1 MALHWARG
9 STSEARVVRRFVL
22 SPPATARLVPAMPPF
37 VLALCTVAWCLPG
50 APRTDAGD
58 GADPPYPDVE
68 AMLSE
73 PLERIPDGTV
83 ACGWEAL
90 RHRMRSN
97 IFHGSSGRLDDPLL
111 TQFERLV
118 RGRPDDVAAVNREIV
133 AFCKGKTAEIEAAWR
148 DPSRRNPAKEVCDY
162 QTELI
167 PLAILTLRIGHR
179 LTPEAHQAIKDVLT
193 AFHPQAADV
202 EPTMW
207 MHAPGY
213 NGGNAH
219 DYLSFLAL
227 TWAVTGDPEVRDAAS
242 WGLRGELDHLNT
254 SGDISEFNVLEGH
267 WCSSNG
273 YDAMKAFV
281 RDPELARMARMIAE
295 RLWINRFL
303 TWSPVVERITGPG
316 SRMAPGAWLG
326 TSTDRLQFATGVEK
340 PIWLDEFFD
349 WGVWR
354 QRPSGGR
361 WSLDDVEGMVPDLP
375 AALQDLAWRKRFPNE
390 LRSAVQLIP
399 WMNRYPKL
407 PGVSDERPAP
417 VLAELVNYQTARY
430 AVGSIDHSYEASG
443 CMVYASAWW
452 NDHRAPVD
460 APLGSPRRF
469 AVLYPHYVFNGAA
482 FMDRTELF
490 FENRPDRPLT
500 DDWTGAPGPW
510 MREFAE
516 RGRAGLLQHKNTML
530 CIYSGRN
537 RGADDVRPVA
547 GKLQRAS
554 AGMFLF
560 RWQPGLEGL
569 FVNRRPIER
578 LPVELAPGD
587 WWFIHDGDTYAGIR
601 PLEATHLRGPCKT
614 TIEERTRQIV
624 LYQDNFVGESV
635 DGISDER
642 WVQAR
647 SGFVVELGDAA
658 EYGSFERFRDTM
670 LEATAEESAEGFVRH
685 VRYRRPGRELE
696 MKWHCYEETYPLRR
710 IDGKDH
716 ETVRFLASP
725 EFAVGDG
732 EVRTHDARLA
742 TASGAP
748 AWLLSAAPS
757 RTYAAYQ
764 PQPHTHAPLA
774 LETPIARIDSRRF
787 PFGKLAASQSPDG
800 TLALSID
807 AEFRPFWSSAR
818 WRAKIWQDIGTY
830 PSEIL
835 IRTDAPGVTAS
846 INGDAFPV
854 ARDERDGRPV
864 WVLDP
869 YARLPRVRDRV
880 GDNRPHGLQPPP

>member
-1 MALHWARG
+1 MRLFRIKADRSRAARR
-9 STSEARVVRRFVL
+9 SAAAAAWL
-22 SPPATARLVPAMPPF
+22 ATAALAVVFAIPF
-37 VLALCTVAWCLPG
+37 VAPG
-50 APRTDAGD
+50 LRGAARADDAG
-58 GADPPYPDVE
+58 AAHPPYPDVE
-68 AMLSE
+68 AMLRE
-73 PLERIPDGTV
+73 PLDTIPDGTV
-83 ACGWEAL
+83 ACGAEAL

-97 IFHGSSGRLDDPLL
+97 IYHSNPGRLDDPVL

-133 AFCKGKTAEIEAAWR
+133 AYCREKTAAIEAAWR
-148 DPSRRNPAKEVCDY
+148 DPARRNPAKDVCAY

-213 NGGNAH
+213 NGANAH

-227 TWAVTGDPEVRDAAS
+227 AWEVTGDPEVRDAAY

-273 YDAMKAFV
+273 YDAIKAFV

-340 PIWLDEFFD
+340 PIWLNEFFD

-354 QRPSGGR
+354 PRAAGGR
-361 WSLDDVEGMVPDLP
+361 WSLDDVQGMVPDLP
-375 AALQDLAWRKRFPNE
+375 AALQDVAWRKRFPNE

-407 PGVSDERPAP
+407 PGVSDDRPDP
-417 VLAELVNYQTARY
+417 VLGELVNYQTARY
-430 AVGSIDHSYEASG
+430 AVGSIDQPYEASG

-452 NDHRAPVD
+452 NDHRAPAD
-460 APLGSPRRF
+460 APLGSPRKF

-490 FENRPDRPLT
+490 FENRPDKPLT

-516 RGRAGLLQHKNTML
+516 RGRAGLFQHRNTLL
-530 CIYSGRN
+530 CTYSGRN
-537 RGADDVRPVA
+537 RGSDDVRPAA
-547 GKLQRAS
+547 GTLRRVS

-560 RWQPGLEGL
+560 RWEPGLEGL

-587 WWFIHDGDTYAGIR
+587 WWFVHDGDTYAGIR
-601 PLEATHLRGPCKT
+601 PLAATHLRGPCKT
-614 TIEERTRQIV
+614 TLEERTRQIV
-624 LYQDNFVGESV
+624 LYQDNFVGESP
-635 DGISDER
+635 DGIADER

-647 SGFVVELGDAA
+647 SGFVVEMGDAA

-670 LEATAEESAEGFVRH
+670 LQATVEESAEGFVRH
-685 VRYRRPGRELE
+685 VLYRRPGRELE
-696 MKWHCYEETYPLRR
+696 LKWHCYDETYLLRR

-716 ETVRFLASP
+716 ETVRFLTSP

-742 TASGAP
+742 TAPGAP

-764 PQPHTHAPLA
+764 PQPHVHAPLA
-774 LETPIARIDSRRF
+774 LETPIGRIDSRRF
-787 PFGKLAASQSPDG
+787 PFGKLSATRAADG
-800 TLALSID
+800 TVALAID
-807 AEFRPFWSSAR
+807 ADFRPFWSGAR
-818 WRAKIWQDIGTY
+818 WRAKIWQDIGTH

-835 IRTDAPGVTAS
+835 VRTDAPGVTAS
-846 INGDAFPV
+846 INGDEFPV
-854 ARDERDGRPV
+854 ARAERDGRPV

-880 GDNRPHGLQPPP
+880 GTNRPHGLLPKP